1 MASIVRV
8 EKLWNRLQR
17 YTEAIGSTARAVQGE
32 QSKTSGCNP
41 FNDGRREALQ
51 DEEVKLVLTKSQ
63 DILAKPIT
71 QHREKVASTH
81 NMNARI
87 HTREGRE
94 EVSKLTAIIDRLVN
108 AREITRTRVSD
119 RISCSNGMA
128 VGDRVH
134 RSNRERQ
141 NGSNMPE
148 SLR

>member
-1 MASIVRV
+1 MTQSI
-8 EKLWNRLQR
+8 
-17 YTEAIGSTARAVQGE
+17 
-32 QSKTSGCNP
+32 
-41 FNDGRREALQ
+41 
-51 DEEVKLVLTKSQ
+51 

-71 QHREKVASTH
+71 HDREDVVSAH
-81 NMNARI
+81 NMDTRI

-94 EVSKLTAIIDRLVN
+94 EVSKLTAFIDRLVN
-108 AREITRTRVSD
+108 AREIKRTRVSD
-119 RISCSNGMA
+119 PISCSNGMA